1 MEDNI
6 TDTQRKDIQQYT
18 LGMILPRKELL
29 EINDLTKLKLLQIT
43 PDKAIKKREVAWNEI
58 PYVTIWYIER
68 ALNFV
73 SNFQRGLK
81 VQREWFKEYIR
92 YKKIRDKSKKSRAKD
107 SSGKLLTEEQK
118 VFDARCIA
126 DFYIVLDWKRIE
138 RSCYW
143 TWQMFENPA
152 VSDFSVIEASRSQAT
167 KSFADT
173 LGIWS
178 DALINENEKIQEAR
192 RNMEIIEAPSLDEI
206 AQGFNQ

>member
-1 MEDNI
+1 MEDNVN
-6 TDTQRKDIQQYT
+6 DLQRKDIQQYT

-92 YKKIRDKSKKSRAKD
+92 HKKIRDKSKKSRAKD

>member
-1 MEDNI
+1 MAKEL
-6 TDTQRKDIQQYT
+6 TEQQRTEIQQYT
-18 LGMILPRKELL
+18 LGMILPKKELL

-43 PDKAIKKREVAWNEI
+43 PEKALKTREVWWKEI

-92 YKKIRDKSKKSRAKD
+92 HKKIRDKSKKSRAKD

-178 DALINENEKIQEAR
+178 DALTVENEKIQEAR
-192 RNMEIIEAPSLDEI
+192 KNMEVIEAPSLEEL
-206 AQGFNQ
+206 AQNFNQ